1 MKLSIR
7 NAAPI
12 LFVAISLIACT
23 PKSPAPS
30 ASSPEAAP
38 AAAPAPVAE
47 AKPAETAP
55 APAEA
60 VVSEGLVTFV
70 SGEVSAKADADWAPV
85 DTGASVPVGSSI
97 KTGKDSY
104 CEIQFG
110 KTGSARIQENTTIIL
125 GEVALAAAKNA
136 VGVKLVS
143 GTIACKVNKLAAKD
157 RFQVRTQTV
166 VCGVRG
172 TQFLV
177 RSEGTDRTAIA
188 VKEGKVALMPPSY
201 DAAGLESLAKA
212 PADSSVIDAVND
224 AIAKSSPTV
233 AANQEAT
240 VAPADMAL
248 AETAYATVTTSVKRE
263 IAQVSAE
270 PASGQAASKPTP
282 AATAAPAAEAPV
294 EIPAA
299 VQANLKAYASTVAK
313 PEKKIVVAG
322 ESSRAQFR
330 TMSAMRIMEIPVALP
345 GETTKTPAPA
355 LVKLTVNVQPADAD
369 LFVNGVEAGTGSFT
383 GLYPKDS
390 SVSVTAKRD
399 GYKDATIAIPIANP
413 KGETKAI
420 KLESAKGQAPEAA
433 PKAPTE
439 EPAPVAVAPPPAVK
453 EAAPPAAAKEAAPVV
468 EAPPAKPSPV
478 FGTVKLAGSRI
489 IGTLV
494 ASGSVVYAADAK
506 GGVSALG
513 SAGAVLW
520 SKKTGNDKNENSIPV
535 ASGASVAFAGDK
547 FLAVLDSA
555 GASRFSV
562 ALDESTSGLFGRRPA
577 FVGSELYESSADG
590 LVVLNAATG
599 AKLRSVPLA
608 EGSDMTPVQYGG
620 KIVLAGR
627 KGTVYIVD
635 PAGSVAEIKTH
646 AVQPVAIACSII
658 GSKAV
663 FADRKGLL
671 VSVDLEAKS
680 LLWEK
685 QLEPGKSAPVFNDL
699 AAGSQGIYAFARNTI
714 YGISSATGERL
725 FAPIADAATA
735 PLLSGDRLWF
745 GTKGSKIVIADAKT
759 GKVIASI
766 QAVALPSAAPAPVG
780 ALIACPLE
788 TGEVLLLNPAG
799 IE

>member
-30 ASSPEAAP
+30 AASP

-47 AKPAETAP
+47 TKPVETAP

-70 SGEVSAKADADWAPV
+70 SGEVSVKTDADWAPV

-97 KTGKDSY
+97 RTGKDSY

-263 IAQVSAE
+263 IASAPAE
-270 PASGQAASKPTP
+270 PSSEQAASKAVP
-282 AATAAPAAEAPV
+282 AANAAPAAEAPV

-313 PEKKIVVAG
+313 PEKRIVVASA
-322 ESSRAQFR
+322 SSRAQFR

-345 GETTKTPAPA
+345 GETTNAPTPA

-369 LFVNGVEAGTGSFT
+369 LFVDGVEAGSGSFT

-399 GYKDATIAIPIANP
+399 GYRDATISIPVSDP
-413 KGETKAI
+413 KGVTKDLR
-420 KLESAKGQAPEAA
+420 LEAVKSQVPEAA
-433 PKAPTE
+433 PKAPAE
-439 EPAPVAVAPPPAVK
+439 EPAPAAV
-453 EAAPPAAAKEAAPVV
+453 APPAAAKEAAPVV

-478 FGTVKLAGSRI
+478 FGTVRLSGSRI

-494 ASGSVVYAADAK
+494 ASGSAVYAADSK
-506 GGVSALG
+506 GGISALG
-513 SAGAVLW
+513 SAGTALW
-520 SKKTGNDKNENSIPV
+520 SAKTGNDKNENSIPV

-547 FLAVLDSA
+547 FLAVLDSS

-608 EGSDMTPVQYGG
+608 EGSDMTPVPYGG
-620 KIVLAGR
+620 KLILAGR

-646 AVQPVAIACSII
+646 AVQPVAIACSIV

-671 VSVDLEAKS
+671 VSVDLEAKT

-699 AAGSQGIYAFARNTI
+699 AASSQGIYAFARNTI
-714 YGISSATGERL
+714 YGISPATGERL
-725 FAPIADAATA
+725 FAPIPEAATA
-735 PLLSGDRLWF
+735 PLLSGNRLWF

-759 GKVIASI
+759 GKTIASI
-766 QAVALPSAAPAPVG
+766 QAGALPSAAPAPVG
-780 ALIACPLE
+780 AWIACPLE